1 MTRAMEQ
8 VGAGLEK
15 IVAGSLRRSPAG
27 EGPLRAWA
35 VACGQAVAARTR
47 AVAFAQGILRV
58 EVPDAGWRAELQ
70 ALAPQYL
77 AVLNRYVAESV
88 RRIEFVIVGQSGGR
102 GRPPHTDMKVTEKD
116 VAYVADLGNLE
127 LTEEERT
134 RMVRDL
140 NSILGHID
148 SLNEL
153 DTTNVPPMAQVSDR
167 YGVDQSKQGSERFAY
182 ASREDVLEGLRKS
195 LPHDV
200 ALENAPDSD
209 GTFFKV
215 PKVIER

>member
-1 MTRAMEQ
+1 
-8 VGAGLEK
+8 
-15 IVAGSLRRSPAG
+15 
-27 EGPLRAWA
+27 
-35 VACGQAVAARTR
+35 
-47 AVAFAQGILRV
+47 
-58 EVPDAGWRAELQ
+58 
-70 ALAPQYL
+70 
-77 AVLNRYVAESV
+77 
-88 RRIEFVIVGQSGGR
+88 
-102 GRPPHTDMKVTEKD
+102 MKVTEKD
-116 VAYVADLGNLE
+116 VVYVADLGNLE
-127 LTEEERT
+127 LTVEERT

-153 DTTNVPPMAQVSDR
+153 DTTNVQPMAQVSDR
-167 YGVDQSKQGSERFAY
+167 YGVDQSKQGGERFAY
-182 ASREDVLEGLRKS
+182 ASRKDVLEGLRKS